1 MGDIRHP
8 LPVKLFFGMLSPE
21 PALFD
26 TCLDILRNQYGPLD
40 YVSEV
45 WPWDKTDYYRTEM
58 GTGILRKFIFCEQV
72 IDPVL
77 LPQIKLFTND
87 LEKKFTLPGP
97 ARRRINIDPG
107 YVTEA
112 KVVLATTKD
121 FSHRIYIGS
130 DIYAEVTLRYSMRE
144 RRFTSMDYTYPD
156 YRSEAY
162 ATMFN
167 KAREQLR
174 EALHRPMSGG
184 TRRRRARGRY
194 TVADEAG
201 AGDEDTSG
209 AADS

>member
-1 MGDIRHP
+1 
-8 LPVKLFFGMLSPE
+8 MLSPE
-21 PALFD
+21 PMLFD
-26 TCLDILRNQYGPLD
+26 TCMDILRDHYGPLD
-40 YVSEV
+40 CMSEV
-45 WPWDKTDYYRTEM
+45 WAWDKTNYYQTEM
-58 GTGILRKFIFCEQV
+58 GTGILRKFIFCEQL

-97 ARRRINIDPG
+97 GPVRRRINIDPG

-130 DIYAEVTLRYSMRE
+130 GMYAEVTLRYSLRE
-144 RRFTSMDYTYPD
+144 RRFMSTDYTYPD

-167 KAREQLR
+167 RARDQLR
-174 EALHRPMSGG
+174 AALLTPIAGG
-184 TRRRRARGRY
+184 GLGRKPRKSY
-194 TVADEAG
+194 TVVDETG
-201 AGDEDTSG
+201 AGDDDTSG

>member
-21 PALFD
+21 PELLD
-26 TCLDILRNQYGPLD
+26 TCLDILRKQYGPLD

-45 WPWDKTDYYRTEM
+45 WPWDKTDYYRAEM

-87 LEKKFTLPGP
+87 LENKFTLPGP
-97 ARRRINIDPG
+97 TRRRINIDPG

-167 KAREQLR
+167 EAREQLR
-174 EALHRPMSGG
+174 AALHRPMSGG
-184 TRRRRARGRY
+184 ARRRRARGSY
-194 TVADEAG
+194 TVADEAE

-209 AADS
+209 AVDS